1 MSSSTEQPNSATIFD
16 PHATR
21 TGISN
26 KKLTMWLF
34 LASDCMFFGTLISTH
49 LIYRRLAPDVVDPSQ
64 IFDVGLTCFAT
75 VILLLSSYMMAL
87 TSSAAKEGN
96 MLKFRF
102 SLLGVVAL
110 GTIFLASLGYEYHHL
125 LHEFE
130 LGLSSNIFASTF
142 YLLTGTHGV
151 HVAVGLLWLL
161 SWFFYSFKKGLNL
174 KSAAEDVESLSL
186 YWHFVELVWVVIF
199 TLVYLIEFI

>member
-1 MSSSTEQPNSATIFD
+1 MSTSNQASDLFD

-64 IFDVGLTCFAT
+64 VFDVPLTCFAT

-87 TSSAAKEGN
+87 TTSAAKEGKFA
-96 MLKFRF
+96 KFRW
-102 SLLGVVAL
+102 SLIGVMVLGLVFL
-110 GTIFLASLGYEYHHL
+110 GALGYEYYHL
-125 LHEFE
+125 MHEFE

-142 YLLTGTHGV
+142 YILTGTHGI
-151 HVAVGLLWLL
+151 HVAVGLLWLIC
-161 SWFFYSFKKGLNL
+161 WFFYSFKKDLNL
-174 KSAAEDVESLSL
+174 QGAAEDVESLSL

-199 TLVYLIEFI
+199 TLIYLIEFI